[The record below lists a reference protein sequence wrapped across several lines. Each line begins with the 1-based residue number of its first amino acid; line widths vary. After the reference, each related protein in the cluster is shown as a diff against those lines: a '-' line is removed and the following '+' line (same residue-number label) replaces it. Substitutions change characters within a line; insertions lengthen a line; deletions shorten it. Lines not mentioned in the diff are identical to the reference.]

1 MNLLDQTKPILRR
14 KQRDLYC
21 QEYQSLVSLYL
32 RIAGKTIYTG
42 LYSCLDQVF
51 IIWGL
56 ITAVIFL
63 TAQFLP
69 VSWTTQAITWS
80 ILTVAGTLAMMILTH
95 FWVKQQDLN
104 WILYTWVILMLG
116 GLILTDCGIFL
127 GWGLILTNLSHL
139 WLGLCSLGYIITAW
153 GLNSRALLLV
163 GFGHLLGILI
173 LPYVIGWQFLATAV
187 IMVVSLLVLAETQW
201 DINISGTTRG
211 SKQG

>member
-14 KQRDLYC
+14 KQRKLYY

-32 RIAGKTIYTG
+32 KIAGKTIYTG

-56 ITAVIFL
+56 ITAAIFL

-69 VSWTTQAITWS
+69 ISWTTQAIAWS
-80 ILTVAGTLAMMILTH
+80 ILTLAGTLAMMILTH
-95 FWVKQQDLN
+95 FWVKQRQLD
-104 WILYTWVILMLG
+104 WILYTWVVLMVS

-127 GWGLILTNLSHL
+127 GWGWLLIHLSHL
-139 WLGLCSLGYIITAW
+139 WLGLCSLGYIITGV

-163 GFGHLLGILI
+163 GLVHLLGIAI
-173 LPYVIGWQFLATAV
+173 LPHVMGWQFLATAM
-187 IMVVSLLVLAETQW
+187 IMVLSLLLLAETQW
-201 DINISGTTRG
+201 DYS
-211 SKQG
+211 